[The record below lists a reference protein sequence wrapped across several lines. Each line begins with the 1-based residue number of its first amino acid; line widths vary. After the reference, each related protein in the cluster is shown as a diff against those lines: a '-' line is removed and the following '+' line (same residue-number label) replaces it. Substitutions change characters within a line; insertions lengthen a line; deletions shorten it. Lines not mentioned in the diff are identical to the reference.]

1 MRENGGMEE
10 TKPRSRFRF
19 SLRSLLLVVLVAA
32 AYCGGLAHASR
43 QYRDELSA
51 LKEEDARSKLKYRR
65 LVDAYI
71 ISEQKVSSWARLA
84 EELRG
89 QLYPARDYT
98 KRSYTLR
105 EQQIRSAHR
114 AKMIAEEAEKQAK
127 NSQQEFADSAD

>member
-1 MRENGGMEE
+1 MED
-10 TKPRSRFRF
+10 TQPRSRFRF
-19 SLRSLLLVVLVAA
+19 SLRALLLVVLVVS

-51 LKEEDARSKLKYRR
+51 LKEEHARTKQAQRR

-71 ISEQKVSSWARLA
+71 ASENKVGHATRLA
-84 EELRG
+84 AELRG
-89 QLYPARDYT
+89 QLYPAKDYT
-98 KRSYTLR
+98 KRSYTFR

-127 NSQQEFADSAD
+127 NSQQEFANSAD